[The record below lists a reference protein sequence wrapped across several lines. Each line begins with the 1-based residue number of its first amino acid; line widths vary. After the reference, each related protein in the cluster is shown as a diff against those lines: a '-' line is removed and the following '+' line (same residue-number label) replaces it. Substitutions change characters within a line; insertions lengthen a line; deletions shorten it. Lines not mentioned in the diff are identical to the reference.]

1 VTCIDLW
8 VMPFPTSPSS
18 LFAKLRHYAEKTRY
32 RELNFI
38 LVELTFKSRS
48 TVHHV
53 KEPRVA
59 KTKNGFAPRVCER
72 CGLPFEWRKK
82 WEKNWDAVKYCST
95 KCRENK

>member
-1 VTCIDLW
+1 MENDGLGDFRTRRTVIATQFPKCIKKFDYSQFKLGAAGCW
-8 VMPFPTSPSS
+8 IPRSS
-18 LFAKLRHYAEKTRY
+18 R
-32 RELNFI
+32 
-38 LVELTFKSRS
+38 
-48 TVHHV
+48 VHHV